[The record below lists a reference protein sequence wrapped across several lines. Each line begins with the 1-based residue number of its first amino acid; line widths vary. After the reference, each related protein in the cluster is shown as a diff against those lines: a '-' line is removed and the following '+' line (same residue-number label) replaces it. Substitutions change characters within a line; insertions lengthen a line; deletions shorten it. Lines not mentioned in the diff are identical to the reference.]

1 MNAFISLAA
10 YDADPKIAGYG
21 FAKSLDFL
29 NGKTLIEHQVEA
41 LRSNGINRIYIA
53 IPKGQEAILD
63 AFGKNDDLHLITL
76 SASLSTAGAL
86 AFVPKDEDLLFVPG
100 NLVFDVNLPPFFQYH
115 QKKGAYMT
123 CFTHPEPHPES
134 KDVLVARNDGQ
145 GFIIL
150 PKETT
155 SARDFYYKNLIP
167 TDLCILSPDILET
180 LDEDDPCP
188 MDIRKEILEP
198 SLAIESLFAYQS
210 SDYVKAIVDERSKNE
225 IEKDLSRGIVQKR
238 NTKRPQKAF
247 FLDRDGTIN
256 VFGGFVTEPD
266 MLVLIPGAAKAIRRI
281 NEEGHLAILA
291 TNQPVV
297 ARGETTIE
305 TMRQILARL
314 EVLLGKEG
322 AYLDGIYFCPH
333 FPRAVEGSN
342 PTFTQ
347 VCDCRK
353 PKIGMLLKAKSR
365 YNIDFSSSWFIGD
378 TMKDVQTGLNAGT
391 HTALLLGG
399 DPNPTRECQDAKP
412 EKIYTTLE
420 QAIDD
425 ILAKN

>member
-1 MNAFISLAA
+1 
-10 YDADPKIAGYG
+10 
-21 FAKSLDFL
+21 
-29 NGKTLIEHQVEA
+29 
-41 LRSNGINRIYIA
+41 
-53 IPKGQEAILD
+53 
-63 AFGKNDDLHLITL
+63 
-76 SASLSTAGAL
+76 
-86 AFVPKDEDLLFVPG
+86 
-100 NLVFDVNLPPFFQYH
+100 
-115 QKKGAYMT
+115 
-123 CFTHPEPHPES
+123 
-134 KDVLVARNDGQ
+134 
-145 GFIIL
+145 
-150 PKETT
+150 
-155 SARDFYYKNLIP
+155 
-167 TDLCILSPDILET
+167 
-180 LDEDDPCP
+180 
-188 MDIRKEILEP
+188 
-198 SLAIESLFAYQS
+198 
-210 SDYVKAIVDERSKNE
+210 
-225 IEKDLSRGIVQKR
+225 
-238 NTKRPQKAF
+238 
-247 FLDRDGTIN
+247 
-256 VFGGFVTEPD
+256 
-266 MLVLIPGAAKAIRRI
+266 
-281 NEEGHLAILA
+281 
-291 TNQPVV
+291 
-297 ARGETTIE
+297 
-305 TMRQILARL
+305 MRQILARL